1 MMPKKCEVC
10 GGTGVVTVL
19 QNYAGYHYEGDK
31 PVYEA
36 QGCEYCEYG
45 IVPDDDGEGIVF
57 GFEGKPE

>member
-1 MMPKKCEVC
+1 M
-10 GGTGVVTVL
+10 VTVL

-31 PVYEA
+31 PVYKA

-45 IVPDDDGEGIVF
+45 IVPDDGGEGIVF